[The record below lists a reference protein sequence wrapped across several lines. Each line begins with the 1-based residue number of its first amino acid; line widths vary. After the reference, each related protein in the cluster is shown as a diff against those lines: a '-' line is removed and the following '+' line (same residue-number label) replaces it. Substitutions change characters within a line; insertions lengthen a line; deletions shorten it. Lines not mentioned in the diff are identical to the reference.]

1 MAPLPGELS
10 AKLTERLSQIC
21 RERPKP
27 QIQFAVWKGRNE
39 HRGKETSLAAARSVV
54 VVSAAPP
61 AAPSFPSC
69 RKRRGRKGA
78 LGYIWCILP
87 LNLGE
92 ALFFRCRSTRWSPYG
107 FFDYAP
113 PDTGVPNLQLV
124 SVEYLPSIEGALE
137 IQMNV
142 TFLRG
147 KAPLPGADSPYQG
160 EMSRRDKRGRDAGS
174 AQPRLRGCWK
184 FAIKPKPQIQFAVW
198 KGRNEHRG

>member
-1 MAPLPGELS
+1 MSTEDKRRRLRRLVPPWSFLTRLRRPLLFRLAGKEGGE
-10 AKLTERLSQIC
+10 
-21 RERPKP
+21 
-27 QIQFAVWKGRNE
+27 KGRLVTV
-39 HRGKETSLAAARSVV
+39 G
-54 VVSAAPP
+54 
-61 AAPSFPSC
+61 
-69 RKRRGRKGA
+69 
-78 LGYIWCILP
+78 CILP

-92 ALFFRCRSTRWSPYG
+92 ALFSRGRSTRWSPYG

-160 EMSRRDKRGRDAGS
+160 EMSRRDKRGRDAVTEGD
-174 AQPRLRGCWK
+174 
-184 FAIKPKPQIQFAVW
+184 
-198 KGRNEHRG
+198 